1 MFDRVVVASENLN
14 NVINQK
20 PAGEGTT
27 GKLTPTPG
35 PSGEVKQSG
44 WAWLIVLGS
53 FFIHVLID
61 GMAYTFGVYTTD
73 LVQHYGISRQSVGWI
88 NSALVGLTFVY
99 GPIASKMSEQL
110 GYRLTTT
117 IGCIIITLGL
127 TAVYFYSAYP
137 FFVIMVSGVC
147 GESLLPNFTHL
158 FE

>member
-99 GPIASKMSEQL
+99 GPIASKMSE
-110 GYRLTTT
+110 
-117 IGCIIITLGL
+117 
-127 TAVYFYSAYP
+127 
-137 FFVIMVSGVC
+137 
-147 GESLLPNFTHL
+147 LPTTHL
-158 FE
+158 ICDFFIKKPPLPYYVQRRIFNTYCV